1 MNIFSFNIFNWSPK
15 FWIANIRQFFRNIK
29 YAWQRATKGY
39 SDPDVWEF
47 DNFLTHVIAG
57 GLNELSNSTHGFPC
71 SLLVDNTENEEEKFK
86 RWQEILREI
95 SNDMLEYINI
105 EDMDIPEDCT
115 DTFNWLLNKKEEADN
130 KYNKA
135 MDAIK
140 KWHRDMWD

>member
-15 FWIANIRQFFRNIK
+15 FWISNIRQFFRNIK

-47 DNFLTHVIAG
+47 DNFLAHVIAG
-57 GLNELSNSTHGFPC
+57 GLNELSNCTHGFPC

-86 RWQEILREI
+86 KWQEILREI

-105 EDMDIPEDCT
+105 EDMDVPEDCT

>member
-1 MNIFSFNIFNWSPK
+1 M
-15 FWIANIRQFFRNIK
+15 
-29 YAWQRATKGY
+29 
-39 SDPDVWEF
+39 
-47 DNFLTHVIAG
+47 
-57 GLNELSNSTHGFPC
+57 
-71 SLLVDNTENEEEKFK
+71 
-86 RWQEILREI
+86 REI